1 MKDQGESRTPE
12 NQILVIPCSGIGK
25 PFGTI
30 GRDATF
36 RVVDELRRG
45 RADTNCLSLLVMG
58 DEEATRQVRGSRCIA
73 VDGCPLE
80 CARKNIEIADG
91 RIAAHFRVMDLLREN
106 KGLKPRQVT
115 FLDEDGLR
123 LAEML
128 AEEIAAKV
136 DELGGEE
143 L

>member
-1 MKDQGESRTPE
+1 MNDRP
-12 NQILVIPCSGIGK
+12 ILIIPCSGIGK

-36 RVVDELRRG
+36 RVVDELRKG

-58 DEEATRQVRGSRCIA
+58 DEEATEQIRESECIA

-80 CARKNIEIADG
+80 CARKNIEISGG

-106 KGLKPRQVT
+106 RGLRPRQVT
-115 FLDEDGLR
+115 FLDDDGMK

-128 AEEIAAKV
+128 AERIALKV
-136 DELGGEE
+136 DELGGQAH
-143 L
+143 

>member
-1 MKDQGESRTPE
+1 MNERP
-12 NQILVIPCSGIGK
+12 ILIIPCSGIGK

-58 DEEATRQVRGSRCIA
+58 DEEATRQVKESDCIA

-80 CARKNIEIADG
+80 CARKNIEIAGG
-91 RIAAHFRVMDLLREN
+91 RIAAYFRVMDLLREN
-106 KGLKPRQVT
+106 KGLRPRQVT
-115 FLDEDGLR
+115 FLDDDGTK

-128 AEEIAAKV
+128 AERIAVKV
-136 DELGGEE
+136 DELGGQGH
-143 L
+143 

>member
-1 MKDQGESRTPE
+1 MNDRP
-12 NQILVIPCSGIGK
+12 ILIIPCSGIGK

-36 RVVDELRRG
+36 RVVDELRKG

-58 DEEATRQVRGSRCIA
+58 DEEATEQIRESECIA

-80 CARKNIEIADG
+80 CARKNIEIAGG

-106 KGLKPRQVT
+106 RGLKPRQVT
-115 FLDEDGLR
+115 FLDDDGMK

-128 AEEIAAKV
+128 AVRIAVKV
-136 DELGGEE
+136 DELGGDGQ
-143 L
+143 